1 MFTKLNL
8 LKSIKSTSRSI
19 KYYLE
24 PTQIIS
30 KKFSNIKF
38 PINNEEKNKTN
49 GDLINEDFG
58 LRKFV
63 KSTYLWTGGAI
74 TSSIGISILGAKV
87 DFIARLFD
95 SFELFIGTG
104 FVLSFSGIIGI
115 NYFKPKFHE
124 NFIFNIKKDRVYP
137 VLYTTNSVPR
147 ILSYGS
153 LISGMGIL
161 MIPMFIAFPD
171 AIIPAFATSSSVF
184 GGAVYYALTRKTQEL
199 SIWGPTL
206 YSCLTGLTGVSLLGL
221 GSSLLIGQ
229 NLFGSSAHLINLY
242 GGIPLFTGLI
252 AYDTYKAIQMYR
264 EGEPDHLV
272 CSVDLYL
279 SFINLFVRLV
289 EIIAKIQA
297 LKNYNNKDDDKDK

>member
-8 LKSIKSTSRSI
+8 LKSIKSTNKAI

-24 PTQIIS
+24 PTQVLS

-38 PINNEEKNKTN
+38 PINNDDNNKTN
-49 GDLINEDFG
+49 GDLINKDFG
-58 LRKFV
+58 LRQFI

-74 TSSIGISILGAKV
+74 TSSIGISILGTKV
-87 DFIARLFD
+87 DFISGLFD
-95 SFELFIGTG
+95 SFEIFIGTG
-104 FVLSFSGIIGI
+104 FALSIGGIIGI
-115 NYFKPKFHE
+115 NYLKPKIHE
-124 NFIFNIKKDRVYP
+124 NFIFNLKKDRAYP
-137 VLYTTNSVPR
+137 VLYSTNSVPR
-147 ILSYGS
+147 IISYGS
-153 LISGMGIL
+153 LVSGMGIL

-171 AIIPAFATSSSVF
+171 AIVPAFATSSSVF
-184 GGAVYYALTRKTQEL
+184 GGAVIYALTRKTQEL

-206 YSCLTGLTGVSLLGL
+206 YSCLTGLTGVSLMGL
-221 GSSLLIGQ
+221 ASSLLIGQ
-229 NLFGSSAHLINLY
+229 NLFGSSTHLINLY

-264 EGEPDHLV
+264 QGEPDHLG

-279 SFINLFVRLV
+279 SFINLFIRLV

-297 LKNYNNKDDDKDK
+297 LNNYNKDDDKDK